1 MTNIKRLLSVSLC
14 AIALTSC
21 ATTITGSTDSTVAPA
36 STTTIPVIPTGSI
49 ISLLEQLLPV
59 ADGLGQAVVDGDSK
73 LFNAKVAQAD
83 AIMLAIEPLI
93 RESKIDVLESVQRV
107 VNLIHTA
114 AERKRPADADK
125 ALRFIPLIIEAVTP
139 LLNF

>member
-1 MTNIKRLLSVSLC
+1 MTNSKRLLSIALC
-14 AIALTSC
+14 AVSLTSC
-21 ATTITGSTDSTVAPA
+21 ATEITGSTESTVALA
-36 STTTIPVIPTGSI
+36 TTTTIPVAPTGSI

-73 LFNAKVAQAD
+73 LFKAKVAQAD
-83 AIMLAIEPLI
+83 AILVAIEPLI
-93 RESKIDVLESVQRV
+93 LESKIDVLESVQRV
-107 VNLIHTA
+107 VGLMRTA

-139 LLNF
+139 LLNL

>member
-1 MTNIKRLLSVSLC
+1 MTKIKRFLGVSLC
-14 AIALTSC
+14 AIDLSSC
-21 ATTITGSTDSTVAPA
+21 ATEITGSTESTVAVV
-36 STTTIPVIPTGSI
+36 TTTTVPVAPTGSI
-49 ISLLEQLLPV
+49 ISLLEQLVPV

-73 LFNAKVAQAD
+73 VFKAKVAQAE
-83 AIMLAIEPLI
+83 AIMVAIEPLI

-107 VNLIHTA
+107 VDLIRSA

-139 LLNF
+139 LLNY

>member
-73 LFNAKVAQAD
+73 VFKEKVTQAD
-83 AIMLAIEPLI
+83 AIMVAIEPLI

-107 VNLIHTA
+107 VDLIHSA

-139 LLNF
+139 LLNY

>member
-36 STTTIPVIPTGSI
+36 STTTIPLTPTGSI
-49 ISLLEQLLPV
+49 ISLLQQLLPV

-73 LFNAKVAQAD
+73 VSKAKVVQAD
-83 AIMLAIEPLI
+83 AILLAIEPLI

-107 VNLIHTA
+107 VRLIHTA
-114 AERKRPADADK
+114 VESKRPADADK
-125 ALRFIPLIIEAVTP
+125 ALRFIPLIIDAVTP
-139 LLNF
+139 LLNY

>member
-1 MTNIKRLLSVSLC
+1 MTNSKRLLSIALC
-14 AIALTSC
+14 AVSLTSC
-21 ATTITGSTDSTVAPA
+21 ATEITGSTESTVALA
-36 STTTIPVIPTGSI
+36 TTTTIPVAPTGSI

-73 LFNAKVAQAD
+73 VFEAKVAQAD
-83 AIMLAIEPLI
+83 AILVAIEPLI
-93 RESKIDVLESVQRV
+93 LESKIDVLESVQRV
-107 VNLIHTA
+107 VGLMRTA

-139 LLNF
+139 LLNL

>member
-21 ATTITGSTDSTVAPA
+21 ATTITGSTESTIAPA

-59 ADGLGQAVVDGDSK
+59 ADGLGQAIVDGDSK
-73 LFNAKVAQAD
+73 VFKEKVAQAD

-107 VNLIHTA
+107 VDLIHTA

>member
-73 LFNAKVAQAD
+73 VFKEKVAQAD

>member
-21 ATTITGSTDSTVAPA
+21 ATTITGSTESTVALA
-36 STTTIPVIPTGSI
+36 STTTIPVKPTGSI

-73 LFNAKVAQAD
+73 VFKEKVAQAD

-107 VNLIHTA
+107 VDLIHTA

>member
-1 MTNIKRLLSVSLC
+1 MTTIKRLLSISLC

-21 ATTITGSTDSTVAPA
+21 ATEITGSTESTIAPV
-36 STTTIPVIPTGSI
+36 STTTIPVAPTGSI
-49 ISLLEQLLPV
+49 ISLLEQLVPV

-73 LFNAKVAQAD
+73 VFKEKVAQAD

-107 VNLIHTA
+107 VDLIHSA

-139 LLNF
+139 LLNY

>member
-1 MTNIKRLLSVSLC
+1 
-14 AIALTSC
+14 
-21 ATTITGSTDSTVAPA
+21 
-36 STTTIPVIPTGSI
+36 
-49 ISLLEQLLPV
+49 LLPV

-73 LFNAKVAQAD
+73 VSKAKVAQAD

-107 VNLIHTA
+107 VDLIHTA

>member
-1 MTNIKRLLSVSLC
+1 MTYIKRLLSVSLC

-21 ATTITGSTDSTVAPA
+21 ATTITGSTESTIAPA

-73 LFNAKVAQAD
+73 VFNAKVAQAD

>member
-1 MTNIKRLLSVSLC
+1 MTNIKRLFSVSLC

-21 ATTITGSTDSTVAPA
+21 ATEITGSTESTVTPIT
-36 STTTIPVIPTGSI
+36 TTTIPAPPTGSI

-73 LFNAKVAQAD
+73 VTKSKVAQAD
-83 AIMLAIEPLI
+83 AIMLAIKPLI
-93 RESKIDVLESVQRV
+93 LESKIDVLESVQRV
-107 VNLIHTA
+107 VDLIHTA
-114 AERKRPADADK
+114 AEKKRPADADK

-139 LLNF
+139 LLNK

>member
-1 MTNIKRLLSVSLC
+1 MTNSKRLLSIALC
-14 AIALTSC
+14 AVSLTSC
-21 ATTITGSTDSTVAPA
+21 APEITGSTESTVALA
-36 STTTIPVIPTGSI
+36 TTTTIPVAPTGSI

-73 LFNAKVAQAD
+73 VFKAKVAQAD
-83 AIMLAIEPLI
+83 AILVAIEPLI
-93 RESKIDVLESVQRV
+93 LESKIDVLESVQRV
-107 VNLIHTA
+107 VGLMRTA

-139 LLNF
+139 LLNL

>member
-21 ATTITGSTDSTVAPA
+21 ATTITGSTESTIAPA
-36 STTTIPVIPTGSI
+36 STTTILVIPTGSI

-73 LFNAKVAQAD
+73 VFKEKVAQAD

-107 VNLIHTA
+107 VDLIHTA

>member
-1 MTNIKRLLSVSLC
+1 MSNIKRLFCVSLC
-14 AIALTSC
+14 VIALTSC
-21 ATTITGSTDSTVAPA
+21 ATTITGSIESTVAPVT
-36 STTTIPVIPTGSI
+36 TTTIPVAPTGSI

-73 LFNAKVAQAD
+73 VFKAKVAQAD

-107 VNLIHTA
+107 VDLIHTA

-125 ALRFIPLIIEAVTP
+125 ALRFIPLIIDAVTP
-139 LLNF
+139 LLNY

>member
-1 MTNIKRLLSVSLC
+1 MSNIKRLFCVSLC

-21 ATTITGSTDSTVAPA
+21 ATTITGSTESTVAPVT
-36 STTTIPVIPTGSI
+36 TTTIPIAPTGSI

-59 ADGLGQAVVDGDSK
+59 ADGLGQAVVDGDSQVFK
-73 LFNAKVAQAD
+73 EKVAQAD
-83 AIMLAIEPLI
+83 AIMVAIEPLI

-107 VNLIHTA
+107 VDLIHTA

-125 ALRFIPLIIEAVTP
+125 ALRFIPLIIDAVTP
-139 LLNF
+139 LLNY

>member
-1 MTNIKRLLSVSLC
+1 MSNIKRLFCVSLC
-14 AIALTSC
+14 VIALTSC
-21 ATTITGSTDSTVAPA
+21 ATTITGSTESTVAPVT
-36 STTTIPVIPTGSI
+36 TTTIPLAPTGSI

-73 LFNAKVAQAD
+73 VFKAKVAQAD

-107 VNLIHTA
+107 VDLIHTA

-125 ALRFIPLIIEAVTP
+125 ALRFIPLIIDAVTP
-139 LLNF
+139 LLNY